1 MILNITLKVSYSGV
15 VGGVLPDILQ
25 AVLGGTDGCVMC
37 FGGSSMGKTKTMV
50 GSHTAESELGIMPTA
65 ISWLYQAISHLKV
78 NKASRFSVRVSAV
91 VVDAPGKEVSDVLG
105 DFAQENETSPGAL
118 LRQGSA
124 GLLSSVSELRAPF
137 SEIAARYLDLALSA
151 RSALSAGTSRSSA
164 GPTTLVFTLHIY
176 QYTFDKKEKGRVVG
190 GRSRLHLIDL
200 GDLSGSHSE
209 SLSLSGL
216 TSVLLALFNG
226 HKYLPHK
233 FNRLTQLLQEI
244 LGSVTCHAAMIVHIS
259 ASPRHSQH
267 TLATLQ
273 LASRIH
279 RLRRKKI
286 RGLGSSSGS
295 GSSDGSRK
303 KSSGG
308 ETSAGSS
315 SVDFSSSEQSA
326 DTVIYIGG
334 GGPGDSSDGEH
345 PPIFFP
351 HHIRRHRSVELPRL
365 RSFEQLRP
373 HTASPAPIVSKRPN
387 SVSPTPTSRSVPS
400 GNARIKPKPPPR
412 HNSTKSLSSG
422 NSFSGNPIKSGFFRH
437 QPGVSQ
443 IIYPNEKDNNLN
455 CAFSSFV
462 SASNKEQKGLNKKT
476 QDAEKQQ
483 NYKFYQ
489 QPNTMVPIFNS
500 QLPVTVSTSC
510 SSQSQQ
516 SQEVYLHN
524 QSQHV
529 LNSHQQRKQCFDVH
543 NAVSGV
549 KSHKDSSSH
558 LHSSQISKHLCS
570 EIPLSDE
577 QWIDGPRISKSKV
590 IAAKS
595 KLCHSETWIDGPSM
609 DKSSYAISYGFMDD
623 HKKNMIEK
631 WVENQTAQVVTKTD
645 DKTEGQNKEKLAAT
659 EEKCRTNSTNTPSG
673 VLNGEELNLESDV
686 DTLSEDHSSN
696 LPSSESKEPN
706 LIEELE
712 RKNLIPSQTDILQ
725 CQRSCHLSNSN
736 IEIKTDIASEDG
748 NVADV
753 EEDVCSQCQALEEE
767 SEELN
772 SLLSCEEEEC
782 KRQAAQTNTG
792 LATVVE
798 EPELESAFGADDP
811 IDSVSLLNNPQT
823 DCEDTDAGMCSELE
837 NSDSKNESVPGG
849 NVNRK
854 EQKHPRQR
862 VLIVKTADSSIQVCE
877 EDILRA
883 MSITPCPS
891 EVTTETCDDHPLRIY
906 VLKLERPK
914 KKMMMKMED
923 HLVFLRPQSTEGCA
937 KIWQQALHSEAAN
950 KDLREL
956 ANIHHLFS
964 AFTRTQPLTEPESLF
979 TPVISPIIDNQP
991 QPKSLPVPSSLSST
1005 SNTNNQKKKIGADAP
1020 SFYNDNEVSVHN
1032 KRREKI
1038 QTDLNIPLRQSKD
1051 KCTGTDENSLVS
1063 NFRTSS
1069 TCTPVHNY
1077 HSSETLIEDDSFHI
1091 QSSNVNTR
1099 LVNTPPSLPINTTAT
1114 LPISSPPSLPLSISP
1129 YVNDKEENIL
1139 IGHQVPFKCKSCELN
1154 NCESC
1159 DIILNDSTPNDNDSD
1174 CPSSVSIG
1182 RSRSKSSVKN
1192 AKNNNSSSS
1201 STESK
1206 RNIFKIRENPSKS
1219 CKNQKLKS
1227 SAKTPDYISKN
1238 LIRSPS
1244 RLHSQGAEDFVE
1256 QTLQEGKKNKEIDDV
1271 TTPPPLPGSELKC
1284 QCSNSRHYPSR
1295 IDFSQGTSSSSSK
1308 EWGSSAISPLSP
1320 QICPSITPSGSGS
1333 KGIIAAH
1340 PMTTSGSLGTTQSL
1354 GESSGYESI
1363 PRDSECSSF
1372 SSSQE
1377 SEVDDEHR
1385 RFLSQWHPTRPTLGA
1400 STSLGSTPSSG
1411 GEVDSNNKNEQTK
1424 LQTSFL
1430 RHLTRRSSS
1439 KTEAKLVSSTTWK
1452 YRCWYEAPE
1461 SQVERET

>member
-1 MILNITLKVSYSGV
+1 
-15 VGGVLPDILQ
+15 
-25 AVLGGTDGCVMC
+25 
-37 FGGSSMGKTKTMV
+37 
-50 GSHTAESELGIMPTA
+50 
-65 ISWLYQAISHLKV
+65 
-78 NKASRFSVRVSAV
+78 
-91 VVDAPGKEVSDVLG
+91 
-105 DFAQENETSPGAL
+105 
-118 LRQGSA
+118 
-124 GLLSSVSELRAPF
+124 
-137 SEIAARYLDLALSA
+137 
-151 RSALSAGTSRSSA
+151 
-164 GPTTLVFTLHIY
+164 
-176 QYTFDKKEKGRVVG
+176 
-190 GRSRLHLIDL
+190 
-200 GDLSGSHSE
+200 
-209 SLSLSGL
+209 
-216 TSVLLALFNG
+216 
-226 HKYLPHK
+226 
-233 FNRLTQLLQEI
+233 
-244 LGSVTCHAAMIVHIS
+244 
-259 ASPRHSQH
+259 
-267 TLATLQ
+267 
-273 LASRIH
+273 
-279 RLRRKKI
+279 
-286 RGLGSSSGS
+286 
-295 GSSDGSRK
+295 
-303 KSSGG
+303 
-308 ETSAGSS
+308 
-315 SVDFSSSEQSA
+315 
-326 DTVIYIGG
+326 
-334 GGPGDSSDGEH
+334 
-345 PPIFFP
+345 
-351 HHIRRHRSVELPRL
+351 
-365 RSFEQLRP
+365 
-373 HTASPAPIVSKRPN
+373 
-387 SVSPTPTSRSVPS
+387 
-400 GNARIKPKPPPR
+400 
-412 HNSTKSLSSG
+412 
-422 NSFSGNPIKSGFFRH
+422 
-437 QPGVSQ
+437 
-443 IIYPNEKDNNLN
+443 
-455 CAFSSFV
+455 
-462 SASNKEQKGLNKKT
+462 
-476 QDAEKQQ
+476 
-483 NYKFYQ
+483 
-489 QPNTMVPIFNS
+489 
-500 QLPVTVSTSC
+500 
-510 SSQSQQ
+510 
-516 SQEVYLHN
+516 
-524 QSQHV
+524 
-529 LNSHQQRKQCFDVH
+529 
-543 NAVSGV
+543 
-549 KSHKDSSSH
+549 
-558 LHSSQISKHLCS
+558 
-570 EIPLSDE
+570 
-577 QWIDGPRISKSKV
+577 
-590 IAAKS
+590 
-595 KLCHSETWIDGPSM
+595 
-609 DKSSYAISYGFMDD
+609 
-623 HKKNMIEK
+623 
-631 WVENQTAQVVTKTD
+631 
-645 DKTEGQNKEKLAAT
+645 
-659 EEKCRTNSTNTPSG
+659 
-673 VLNGEELNLESDV
+673 
-686 DTLSEDHSSN
+686 
-696 LPSSESKEPN
+696 
-706 LIEELE
+706 
-712 RKNLIPSQTDILQ
+712 
-725 CQRSCHLSNSN
+725 
-736 IEIKTDIASEDG
+736 
-748 NVADV
+748 
-753 EEDVCSQCQALEEE
+753 
-767 SEELN
+767 
-772 SLLSCEEEEC
+772 
-782 KRQAAQTNTG
+782 
-792 LATVVE
+792 
-798 EPELESAFGADDP
+798 
-811 IDSVSLLNNPQT
+811 
-823 DCEDTDAGMCSELE
+823 
-837 NSDSKNESVPGG
+837 
-849 NVNRK
+849 
-854 EQKHPRQR
+854 
-862 VLIVKTADSSIQVCE
+862 VCE

-891 EVTTETCDDHPLRIY
+891 EVTTETCDDHPLR
-906 VLKLERPK
+906 VLSEENLTCASTFTDLCSQTGETEEEDDDEDGRPFS
-914 KKMMMKMED
+914 
-923 HLVFLRPQSTEGCA
+923 LF
-937 KIWQQALHSEAAN
+937 EAT
-950 KDLREL
+950 D
-956 ANIHHLFS
+956 

-1174 CPSSVSIG
+1174 CPSSVSEDSEYIIQNSKFSKFLCVGIG

-1430 RHLTRRSSS
+1430 RHLTRRKFAGTKPPNHKLRGRP
-1439 KTEAKLVSSTTWK
+1439 KTIQFDLIPNTN
-1452 YRCWYEAPE
+1452 
-1461 SQVERET
+1461 

>member
-1 MILNITLKVSYSGV
+1 MKHPL
-15 VGGVLPDILQ
+15 
-25 AVLGGTDGCVMC
+25 
-37 FGGSSMGKTKTMV
+37 
-50 GSHTAESELGIMPTA
+50 EL
-65 ISWLYQAISHLKV
+65 S
-78 NKASRFSVRVSAV
+78 
-91 VVDAPGKEVSDVLG
+91 
-105 DFAQENETSPGAL
+105 FAK
-118 LRQGSA
+118 GSA

-267 TLATLQ
+267 TMATLQ

-476 QDAEKQQ
+476 HDAEKQQ

-510 SSQSQQ
+510 SSSQSQQ

-837 NSDSKNESVPGG
+837 NSDSKNESVSGG
-849 NVNRK
+849 N
-854 EQKHPRQR
+854 
-862 VLIVKTADSSIQVCE
+862 VCE

-891 EVTTETCDDHPLRIY
+891 EVTTETCDDHPLR
-906 VLKLERPK
+906 VLSEENLTCASTFTDLCSQTGETEEEDDDEDGRPFSLF
-914 KKMMMKMED
+914 EA
-923 HLVFLRPQSTEGCA
+923 TEYGRMCQDLA
-937 KIWQQALHSEAAN
+937 AALHSEAAN

-1174 CPSSVSIG
+1174 CPSSVSEDSEYIIQNSKFSKFLCVGIG

-1256 QTLQEGKKNKEIDDV
+1256 QTLHEGKKNKEIDDV

-1385 RFLSQWHPTRPTLGA
+1385 RFLSQWHPTRPALGA

-1452 YRCWYEAPE
+1452 YRCW
-1461 SQVERET
+1461 